1 MVPHQ
6 VSRKKTVKIC
16 DDVEADTNSNLTFPD
31 DDIAAREH
39 QPESVPAL
47 VYSGNT
53 GFAYHYQWGSYPNK
67 GFMYESGYYEH
78 PNTADQKVWN

>member
-16 DDVEADTNSNLTFPD
+16 DDNVDTDSNLTIPD
-31 DDIAAREH
+31 DNDNLAREK

-47 VYSGNT
+47 VYSGNP
-53 GFAYHYQWGSYPNK
+53 GLAYHYQDRYPNQ
-67 GFMYESGYYEH
+67 GFMYGFNY
-78 PNTADQKVWN
+78 